1 MARQAAKQQKPASDA
16 PLGRTDWIDAAI
28 AMLAEDNVEALR
40 VDTLAEKLG
49 VTKGS
54 FYWHF
59 EGREDLLSAVVERW
73 RLRMTSETRALIV
86 DTSGTPWERLERLI
100 RIAVSHRQ
108 DVPGGPFEMTLRD
121 WARRDAKVA
130 AVVHEVDTE
139 RVNFLRQLYRE
150 AGLSDSDAEEYAEL
164 HMAFVIGTRLT
175 LPPGDREEIKRRRR
189 VGMALLLPRQRATA
203 SPKAPRA
210 ET

>member
-1 MARQAAKQQKPASDA
+1 
-16 PLGRTDWIDAAI
+16 
-28 AMLAEDNVEALR
+28 
-40 VDTLAEKLG
+40 
-49 VTKGS
+49 
-54 FYWHF
+54 
-59 EGREDLLSAVVERW
+59 
-73 RLRMTSETRALIV
+73 MTSETRALIV
-86 DTSGTPWERLERLI
+86 DISGTPWERLERLI